1 MLKTKILSALKHT
14 EGYVSGEQL
23 STELGMTRSAVW
35 KYIKAL
41 KADGYK
47 IDSVRNKGYRLIA
60 SPDKLDEEDI
70 TNGLET
76 TLVGKKLILLDE
88 VDSTNEEV
96 KRLAA
101 QGAEDGTVVAA
112 EHQTSGRGR
121 FGRVWDSDNGGLYF
135 TILLRPELP
144 PSDIASITLAAG
156 YGVCLAVREYSGADA
171 RIKWPND
178 VIIGNRK
185 ICGIL
190 TEMAAQSDRIDYVA
204 IGIGINLNHRLF
216 PEEIAYKATSLLLET
231 GKQVDRST
239 FLALVLNHLD
249 KVLTR
254 FLVSLSVEDLDDFK
268 AICATIG
275 RRVEVDRAGSKLS
288 GIATDIT
295 SGGELVVT
303 DDDGVNV
310 VVGSGE
316 VTVQGIY

>member
-1 MLKTKILSALKHT
+1 MWPS
-14 EGYVSGEQL
+14 VS
-23 STELGMTRSAVW
+23 
-35 KYIKAL
+35 
-41 KADGYK
+41 
-47 IDSVRNKGYRLIA
+47 
-60 SPDKLDEEDI
+60 
-70 TNGLET
+70 
-76 TLVGKKLILLDE
+76 
-88 VDSTNEEV
+88 
-96 KRLAA
+96 
-101 QGAEDGTVVAA
+101 
-112 EHQTSGRGR
+112 
-121 FGRVWDSDNGGLYF
+121 
-135 TILLRPELP
+135 
-144 PSDIASITLAAG
+144 ASIST
-156 YGVCLAVREYSGADA
+156 
-171 RIKWPND
+171 
-178 VIIGNRK
+178 
-185 ICGIL
+185 
-190 TEMAAQSDRIDYVA
+190 M
-204 IGIGINLNHRLF
+204 
-216 PEEIAYKATSLLLET
+216 ET